1 MAPQERSRLPGP
13 EAVRSAEEIGRALD
27 QMLLLAELSASE
39 ADLDRETLQRTVER
53 LKDKIDRAAD
63 RIEGPIR

>member
-1 MAPQERSRLPGP
+1 
-13 EAVRSAEEIGRALD
+13 
-27 QMLLLAELSASE
+27 MLLLAELSASE

>member
-1 MAPQERSRLPGP
+1 MAHEERSRLPGL
-13 EAVRSAEEIGRALD
+13 EAARSAEEIGRALD
-27 QMLLLAELSASE
+27 QMLLLAEL
-39 ADLDRETLQRTVER
+39 QRTVEW